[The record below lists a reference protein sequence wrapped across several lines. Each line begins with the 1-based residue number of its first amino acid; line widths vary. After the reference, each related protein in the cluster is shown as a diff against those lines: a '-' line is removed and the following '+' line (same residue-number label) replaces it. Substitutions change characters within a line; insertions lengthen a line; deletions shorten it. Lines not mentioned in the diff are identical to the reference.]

1 MEPVLISSLI
11 TSSILVTGWFVNNYF
26 NRKHDIFLKSLEHK
40 HEMLKS
46 YIPVAES
53 LLIAD
58 QNGFEDNLRK
68 SQILFLMYGTNE
80 NIETINKI
88 VELAQK
94 NNIDELQKSSTLF
107 LQKIRNEL
115 REDLKIKKLSNK
127 SLERNI

>member
-26 NRKHDIFLKSLEHK
+26 NRKHDIFLKGLEHK

-46 YIPVAES
+46 YMPVAES

-68 SQILFLMYGTNE
+68 SQILFLMYGTSE
-80 NIETINKI
+80 EIETINKI

-94 NNIDELQKSSTLF
+94 DNINELQKSSSLF

-115 REDLKIKKLSNK
+115 REDLRIKKLSN
-127 SLERNI
+127 